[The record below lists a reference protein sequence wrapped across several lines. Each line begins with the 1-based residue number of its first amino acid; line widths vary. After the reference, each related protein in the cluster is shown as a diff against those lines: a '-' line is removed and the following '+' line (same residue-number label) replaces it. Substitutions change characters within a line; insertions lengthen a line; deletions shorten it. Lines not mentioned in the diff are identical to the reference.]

1 MNFDFD
7 SVVVGAGVVGLA
19 VARAL
24 SRSGR
29 SVIVLEAES
38 SFGQGISSR
47 NSEVIHAG
55 IYYSKDSL
63 KQRLCCQ
70 GKRLLKDFCDS
81 RKVNYSLVGKLIV
94 ANQKEGV
101 AKLQEIL
108 NNGLRNGV
116 MDLRMVYKDEL
127 TELEP
132 GLRADQAIL
141 SPSTGIVDSHGLM
154 LALLGDIND
163 NGGIVSF
170 QSSFVGA
177 RSIKGGYS
185 VTVESGEIIEITC
198 RELINSSGLQAQK
211 LSALVEGVPRKT
223 IPVSRLCKG
232 TYFSLSGKSPFS
244 RLIYP
249 LPNKAGL
256 GVHLTLDLAGRAK
269 FGPDVEWVNNLN
281 YEVSSQRKDKFVDA
295 IKDYFPGVNSED
307 LNPDYSGIRPKTV
320 NAGESAQD
328 FIVQFSDQHH
338 LPGYVAMYGIE
349 SPGLTAALAIGEYV
363 CDRIEVSG

>member
-1 MNFDFD
+1 MNFDYD

-24 SRSGR
+24 SMSGK

-38 SFGQGISSR
+38 RFGQGISSR

-55 IYYSKDSL
+55 IYYPKDSL
-63 KQRLCCQ
+63 KHKLCIR
-70 GKRLLKDFCDS
+70 GKELLKDFCDS

-94 ANQKEGV
+94 ANQKEEV
-101 AKLQEIL
+101 TKLQEIFH
-108 NNGLRNGV
+108 NGLCNGV
-116 MDLRMVYKDEL
+116 ADLRMVCKDEL
-127 TELEP
+127 AELEP
-132 GLRADQAIL
+132 NLRADQAIL

-154 LALLGDIND
+154 LALLGDINR
-163 NGGIVSF
+163 NGGIASF
-170 QSSFVGA
+170 QSSFLGA
-177 RSIKGGYS
+177 RAIKGGFS
-185 VTVESGEIIEITC
+185 ITVESEEIIDITC
-198 RELINSSGLQAQK
+198 RELINSSGLNAQK
-211 LSALVEGVPRKT
+211 LSTLVEGVSQKT

-232 TYFSLSGKSPFS
+232 TYFSLSKKSPFS

-249 LPNKAGL
+249 MPNKAGL

-269 FGPDVEWVNNLN
+269 FGPDVEWVNDIN
-281 YEVSSQRKDKFVDA
+281 YEVSLKKKDKFVDA
-295 IKDYFPGVNSED
+295 IKDYFPDIDSED

-328 FIVQFSDQHH
+328 FIVQFSDQHY

-349 SPGLTAALAIGEYV
+349 SPGLTAALAIGEYIS
-363 CDRIEVSG
+363 DRIEVFG